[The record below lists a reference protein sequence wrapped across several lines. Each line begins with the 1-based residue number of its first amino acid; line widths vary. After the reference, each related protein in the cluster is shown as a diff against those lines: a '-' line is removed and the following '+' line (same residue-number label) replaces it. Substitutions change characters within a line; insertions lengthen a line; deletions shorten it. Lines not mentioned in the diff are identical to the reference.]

1 MHTLLEKIG
10 AVIFSAGLAISSFF
24 GFTPQVQE
32 QPIEEPIEELG
43 RAINPV
49 GGKTYTLYGGG
60 ISSADT
66 TITLSSFKIPVS
78 EIPYSMANFGDGVNA
93 KGYVTLEPGSA
104 TKQEFVSFT
113 GVTQNSDDTATLTG
127 VSRGLAPVAPYT
139 ASTTYAKAHSGGSV
153 VVISNPPQLYEAIYS
168 YIDNATTSGAVDGT
182 VTAKGIYETATGFE
196 AASTTQIG
204 GGNTTAALVL
214 TTLLSTSTGGTA
226 RTIPVTN
233 ASGKIASS
241 FLGDTGTTT
250 FTGPIVG
257 FGTAPSTTIY
267 STAGTSTYSVP
278 SNLRWLQVE
287 VVGGGSGGAGY
298 DTDGTECCGNSGGAG
313 GYGKSIYTKEQLGTT
328 SVTLVVGEGG
338 AGGASAGTAIE
349 GTKGNPSKFIRS
361 ASNIILANG
370 GSAALTSGVVGGA
383 GGVTTGAQINISGGS
398 GSGRG
403 VGGNTSSGNPFGGS
417 SILGGGSIQYS
428 TNSGSESTPY
438 GYGYGGAGG
447 VDDISY
453 GHGLSGG
460 TGVIIITEYF

>member
-60 ISSADT
+60 INSADT

-241 FLGDTGTTT
+241 FLGDTATTT

-298 DTDGTECCGNSGGAG
+298 DTDGTACCGNSGGAG

-328 SVTLVVGEGG
+328 SVTLVVGAGG
-338 AGGASAGTAIE
+338 AGGVSAGTATD

-370 GSAALTSGVVGGA
+370 GATTSISGAIGGI
-383 GGVTTGAQINISGGS
+383 GGGTTGAQINISGGS
-398 GSGRG
+398 GSGRD
-403 VGGNTSSGNPFGGS
+403 VGGNTSTGNPFGGS